1 MRIRNASSA
10 LLGVAF
16 GAAALLAVVFS
27 VSKPRT
33 PKQKKARFVHKAPEV
48 YPTSMGGRIVFRD
61 TPHPEWN

>member
-1 MRIRNASSA
+1 MRNRNASSA

-27 VSKPRT
+27 VSRPRT

-48 YPTSMGGRIVFRD
+48 YPTVMGGRIVFRE
-61 TPHPEWN
+61 TPNHNWN